1 MKDHEPALRRFFEAY
16 AARLNAALESPPRV
30 DVAAA
35 VSAFAGYFVGSGPA
49 GPMGGSNGWFLRF
62 SIPHG
67 YAFYRRIGTQRMEV
81 RGLRVTPIDD
91 FHAMAH
97 THWWSSYRR
106 RSDGATVEIEFDNVY
121 ILHIPGRGD
130 PKIFAW
136 ITGDEQQVLKDH
148 GLV

>member
-1 MKDHEPALRRFFEAY
+1 
-16 AARLNAALESPPRV
+16 
-30 DVAAA
+30 
-35 VSAFAGYFVGSGPA
+35 
-49 GPMGGSNGWFLRF
+49 
-62 SIPHG
+62 
-67 YAFYRRIGTQRMEV
+67 MEV

-106 RSDGATVEIEFDNVY
+106 RSDGAPIEIEFDNVY
-121 ILHIPGRGD
+121 ILHIPEGGD